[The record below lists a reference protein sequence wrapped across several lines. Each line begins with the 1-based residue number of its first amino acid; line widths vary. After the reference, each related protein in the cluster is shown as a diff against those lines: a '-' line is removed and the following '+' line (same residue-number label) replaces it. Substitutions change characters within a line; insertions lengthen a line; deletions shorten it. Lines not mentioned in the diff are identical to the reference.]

1 VLKRGSY
8 INNTRE
14 PLLSIWVERKET
26 SEQEQK
32 RNQNSR
38 ADWKLPDAADAA
50 AAATNPAFSLLNIS

>member
-38 ADWKLPDAADAA
+38 AYGNIQMLLMPLP
-50 AAATNPAFSLLNIS
+50 LLLTQHFPS